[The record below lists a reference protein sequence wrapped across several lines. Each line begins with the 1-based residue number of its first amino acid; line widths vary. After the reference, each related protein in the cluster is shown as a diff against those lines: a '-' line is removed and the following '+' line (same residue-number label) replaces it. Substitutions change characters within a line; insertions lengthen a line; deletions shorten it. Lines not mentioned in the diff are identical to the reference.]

1 MNAHYLEVARLMA
14 RIARNVFADGVFALK
29 GGTAINLFVRDLPR
43 LSVDLDLVFVDHT
56 LPRDQ
61 ALSAIGTALQAIA
74 ERLKKLGLDVP
85 GKKTGA
91 AGDSYLNVRSRDL
104 QVVVEVNE
112 IMRGTLLPAQIRPLQ
127 PKAREILGVD
137 LELPVLAESEV
148 YAGKLV
154 AAMDRQHPRDLFDV
168 HHLFAAGGITPEM
181 RRCFVAYLAS
191 HNRPVH
197 EILAPIL
204 KDISTTFEGGFDGM
218 ARDPV
223 ELKTLL
229 AARERLISELPKSL
243 SSTERQF
250 LLSLAAAEPDWKLL
264 GFPNLG
270 EMPGPRWKLQNLQT
284 LAKKNPV
291 KFRSQQSKVTELLG
305 V

>member
-1 MNAHYLEVARLMA
+1 MNAHFLEVARLMA
-14 RIARNVFADGVFALK
+14 RIARNVFADEVFALK
-29 GGTAINLFVRDLPR
+29 GGTAINLFARDLPR

-61 ALSAIGTALQAIA
+61 ALAAIGSA
-74 ERLKKLGLDVP
+74 
-85 GKKTGA
+85 
-91 AGDSYLNVRSRDL
+91 L
-104 QVVVEVNE
+104 QVVIEVNE
-112 IMRGTLLPAQIRPLQ
+112 IMRGTLLPVQLRPLQ
-127 PKAREILGVD
+127 PNAREILGVD

-181 RRCFVAYLAS
+181 QRCFVAYLAS

-197 EILAPIL
+197 EILAPKL
-204 KDISTTFEGGFDGM
+204 KDISATLEGAFRGM
-218 ARDPV
+218 ARDAV
-223 ELKTLL
+223 DLKTLL
-229 AARERLISELPKSL
+229 VARERLISEVPKSL
-243 SSTERQF
+243 SSAERQF
-250 LLSLAAAEPDWKLL
+250 LLSLAAAEPEWRLL

-291 KFRSQQSKVTELLG
+291 KFRSQQTKLAELIG
-305 V
+305 G

>member
-14 RIARNVFADGVFALK
+14 RIARNVFADEVFALK

-43 LSVDLDLVFVDHT
+43 LSVDVDLVFVDHT
-56 LPRDQ
+56 MARDQ
-61 ALSAIGTALQAIA
+61 ALAAIGTALQAIA

-112 IMRGTLLPAQIRPLQ
+112 ITRGTLLPVQLRPLQ
-127 PKAREILGVD
+127 PNAREILGVD

-168 HHLFAAGGITPEM
+168 HHLFGAGGITPEM

-204 KDISTTFEGGFDGM
+204 KDISATFEGGFDGM

-229 AARERLISELPKSL
+229 AARERLISELPKNL

-250 LLSLAAAEPDWKLL
+250 LLSLAAAEPEWTLL

-284 LAKKNPV
+284 LAKKNPT
-291 KFRSQQSKVTELLG
+291 KFRSQQAKLAELLG
-305 V
+305 F

>member
-61 ALSAIGTALQAIA
+61 ALAAIGSALQAIA
-74 ERLKKLGLDVP
+74 DRLKKLGLDVP
-85 GKKTGA
+85 GNKTGA

-112 IMRGTLLPAQIRPLQ
+112 IMRGTLLPVQVRPLQ
-127 PKAREILGVD
+127 PHAQEILGVD

-197 EILAPIL
+197 EILAPKL
-204 KDISTTFEGGFDGM
+204 KDISAMFEGAFEGM
-218 ARDPV
+218 ARDAV
-223 ELKTLL
+223 DLKTLL

-243 SSTERQF
+243 NSAERQF
-250 LLSLAAAEPDWKLL
+250 LMSLAAAEPEWKLL
-264 GFPNLG
+264 GFANLD

-291 KFRSQQSKVTELLG
+291 KFRSQQTKLTELLG

>member
-14 RIARNVFADGVFALK
+14 RIARNVFADAVFALK

-91 AGDSYLNVRSRDL
+91 SGDSYLNVRSRDL

-127 PKAREILGVD
+127 PNAREILGVD
-137 LELPVLAESEV
+137 LELPVLADSEI

-154 AAMDRQHPRDLFDV
+154 AALDRQHPRDLFDV
-168 HHLFAAGGITPEM
+168 HQLFVAGGITPDM
-181 RRCFVAYLAS
+181 RRCFVAYLSS

-197 EILAPIL
+197 EILAPKL
-204 KDISTTFEGGFDGM
+204 KDISATFEGGFEGM
-218 ARDPV
+218 ARDAV
-223 ELKTLL
+223 DLKTLL

-243 SSTERQF
+243 SSEERQF
-250 LLSLAAAEPDWKLL
+250 LVSLAAAEPEWKLL
-264 GFPNLG
+264 GFAKLG

-291 KFRSQQSKVTELLG
+291 KFRSQQTKLDELLG

>member
-61 ALSAIGTALQAIA
+61 ALAAIGSALQAIA
-74 ERLKKLGLDVP
+74 DRLKQLGLDVP

-112 IMRGTLLPAQIRPLQ
+112 IMRGTLLPVQVRPLQ
-127 PKAREILGVD
+127 PNAREILGVD

-168 HHLFAAGGITPEM
+168 LHLFASGGITPEM

-191 HNRPVH
+191 HNRPLH
-197 EILAPIL
+197 ETLAPIL
-204 KDISTTFEGGFDGM
+204 KDISATFEGGFEGM
-218 ARDPV
+218 ARDAVDLRSLLATRDRLIV
-223 ELKTLL
+223 EL
-229 AARERLISELPKSL
+229 REGL
-243 SSTERQF
+243 SVAERQF

-264 GFPNLG
+264 GFPSL
-270 EMPGPRWKLQNLQT
+270 EDMPGPRWKLQNLLT
-284 LAKKNPV
+284 LAKKNPE
-291 KFRSQQSKVTELLG
+291 KFRSQQGKLAALLEI
-305 V
+305 

>member
-1 MNAHYLEVARLMA
+1 MTCRACRS
-14 RIARNVFADGVFALK
+14 IS
-29 GGTAINLFVRDLPR
+29 ISS
-43 LSVDLDLVFVDHT
+43 LSIT
-56 LPRDQ
+56 RCPRDQ
-61 ALSAIGTALQAIA
+61 ALAAIGNALQEIA
-74 ERLKKLGLDVP
+74 DRLKKLGLDAP

-112 IMRGTLLPAQIRPLQ
+112 IMRGTLLPVQVRPLQ
-127 PKAREILGVD
+127 PNAREILGVD

-197 EILAPIL
+197 EILAPTL
-204 KDISTTFEGGFDGM
+204 KDISATFDGGFEGM
-218 ARDPV
+218 TRDAV

-229 AARERLISELPKSL
+229 AARGRLIAELREGL
-243 SSTERQF
+243 SAAERQF

-264 GFPNLG
+264 KFPALG

-284 LAKKNPV
+284 LAKKNPA
-291 KFRSQQSKVTELLG
+291 KFRTQQTKLTELLG
-305 V
+305 I